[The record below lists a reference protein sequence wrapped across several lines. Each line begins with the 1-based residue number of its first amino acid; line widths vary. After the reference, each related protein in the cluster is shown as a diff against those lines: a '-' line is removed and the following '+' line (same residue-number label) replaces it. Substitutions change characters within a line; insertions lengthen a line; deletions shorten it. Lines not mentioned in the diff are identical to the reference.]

1 MDSVLPIIFMI
12 LFATGA
18 ILVVGGVIYLITR
31 LVKNKDSKDTK
42 SLNITVKMLFK
53 IYLYVISFISLAVSV
68 IGGTML
74 LRAGASYA
82 FGIPFSYT
90 LYSATDA
97 LPTEVVKDPDLV
109 IPNCY
114 EGETLT
120 FGNKTVCFNEDTRK
134 QELITGATFFV
145 SMLMI
150 FGLHQFALKRLEKRS
165 QTPWLKK
172 IYTFVSLILYSIIG
186 VVIIPTAIYQLATHL
201 LYRVNDVT
209 LYEAP
214 GTAIGI
220 LIMTLPLWIFFL
232 VKTTK
237 MKDED

>member
-1 MDSVLPIIFMI
+1 MDSIFPIIIML
-12 LFATGA
+12 LFATA
-18 ILVVGGVIYLITR
+18 AVLVVGGVIYLVTQ

-42 SLNITVKMLFK
+42 PLNITVKMLFK

-74 LRAGASYA
+74 LKAGASYA
-82 FGIPFSYT
+82 FGISFSYT
-90 LYSATDA
+90 LYSASDASTD
-97 LPTEVVKDPDLV
+97 VVKDPDVV
-109 IPNCY
+109 IPDCY
-114 EGETLT
+114 EGNTMT
-120 FGNKTVCFNEDTRK
+120 FGDKVVCFDEDTRK

-145 SMLMI
+145 SMMMI
-150 FGLHQFALKRLEKRS
+150 FGLHQFALNRLEKKS
-165 QTPWLKK
+165 KTPWLKK
-172 IYTFVSLILYSIIG
+172 IYTFVSLILYSIVG
-186 VVIIPTAIYQLATHL
+186 VIIIPTAIYQLATHL

-209 LYEAP
+209 LYDAP
-214 GTAIGI
+214 GTTIGI

>member
-1 MDSVLPIIFMI
+1 MGSIFPIIFMI

-18 ILVVGGVIYLITR
+18 LLVVGGIIYLITR
-31 LVKNKDSKDTK
+31 LTKSKDSKETK
-42 SLNITVKMLFK
+42 PLNITVEMLFK

-74 LRAGASYA
+74 LKAGASYA

-90 LYSATDA
+90 LYVANDTTDI
-97 LPTEVVKDPDLV
+97 VKDPDIV
-109 IPNCY
+109 IPECN
-114 EGETLT
+114 EGNTMT
-120 FGNKTVCFNEDTRK
+120 FGDKKVCFNEDTRK
-134 QELITGATFFV
+134 QEIITGATFFV

-150 FGLHQFALKRLEKRS
+150 FGLHQFALNRLETKS
-165 QTPWLKK
+165 KTPWLKK
-172 IYTFVSLILYSIIG
+172 IYIFVSLILYSIVG
-186 VVIIPTAIYQLATHL
+186 VIIIPTAIYQLATHL

-209 LYEAP
+209 LYDAP
-214 GTAIGI
+214 GTTLGI

-237 MKDED
+237 MKDEN

>member
-1 MDSVLPIIFMI
+1 MDSIFPIIFMI

-18 ILVVGGVIYLITR
+18 LLVVGGVIYLITR
-31 LVKNKDSKDTK
+31 LVKGKDSKDAK
-42 SLNITVKMLFK
+42 PLNITVGMLFK

-74 LRAGASYA
+74 LKAGASYA

-90 LYSATDA
+90 LYSASDTSTD
-97 LPTEVVKDPDLV
+97 VVKDPDIA
-109 IPNCY
+109 IPDCY
-114 EGETLT
+114 EGNTMT
-120 FGNKTVCFNEDTRK
+120 FGDKVVCFDEDTRK
-134 QELITGATFFV
+134 QEIITGATFFI

-150 FGLHQFALKRLEKRS
+150 LGLHQLALSRLEKKS
-165 QTPWLKK
+165 KTPWLKK
-172 IYTFVSLILYSIIG
+172 IYTFVSLILYSIVG
-186 VVIIPTAIYQLATHL
+186 VIIIPTAIYQLATHL

-209 LYEAP
+209 LYDAP
-214 GTAIGI
+214 GTTIGI

>member
-1 MDSVLPIIFMI
+1 MESIFPIIFMI

-18 ILVVGGVIYLITR
+18 LLVVGGIIFLFVKLI
-31 LVKNKDSKDTK
+31 KGKDSKDTK
-42 SLNITVKMLFK
+42 PLNITVNLLFK
-53 IYLYVISFISLAVSV
+53 TYLYVISFISLAVAV
-68 IGGTML
+68 VGGTML
-74 LRAGASYA
+74 LRVGSSYA
-82 FGIPFSYT
+82 FGIPFSYN
-90 LYSATDA
+90 LYSASDT
-97 LPTEVVKDPDLV
+97 LPTDVVKDPDLV

-114 EGETLT
+114 EGKTIA
-120 FGNKTVCFNEDTRK
+120 FGDKTVCFNEDTRK
-134 QELITGATFFV
+134 QEIITGATFFV

-150 FGLHQFALKRLEKRS
+150 FGLHQFALSRLEKKS

-172 IYTFVSLILYSIIG
+172 TYTFVSLILYSIVG

-209 LYEAP
+209 LYNEP
-214 GTAIGI
+214 GTSIGL
-220 LIMTLPLWIFFL
+220 LIVTLPLWIYFL

>member
-1 MDSVLPIIFMI
+1 ML
-12 LFATGA
+12 LFATA
-18 ILVVGGVIYLITR
+18 AVLVVGGVIYLVTQ

-42 SLNITVKMLFK
+42 PLNITVKMLFK

-74 LRAGASYA
+74 LKAGASYA
-82 FGIPFSYT
+82 FGISFSYT
-90 LYSATDA
+90 LYSASDASTD
-97 LPTEVVKDPDLV
+97 VVKDPDVV
-109 IPNCY
+109 IPDCY
-114 EGETLT
+114 EGNTMT
-120 FGNKTVCFNEDTRK
+120 FGDKVVCFDEDTRK

-145 SMLMI
+145 SMMMI
-150 FGLHQFALKRLEKRS
+150 FGLHQFALNRLEKKS
-165 QTPWLKK
+165 KTPWLKK
-172 IYTFVSLILYSIIG
+172 IYTFVSLILYSIVG
-186 VVIIPTAIYQLATHL
+186 VIIIPTAIYQLATHL

-209 LYEAP
+209 LYDAP
-214 GTAIGI
+214 GTTIGI

>member
-1 MDSVLPIIFMI
+1 MDSIFPIIIMI
-12 LFATGA
+12 LFATA
-18 ILVVGGVIYLITR
+18 AVLVVGGVIYLVTQLI
-31 LVKNKDSKDTK
+31 KNKDSKNTK
-42 SLNITVKMLFK
+42 PLNITVKMLFK

-74 LRAGASYA
+74 LKAGASYA
-82 FGIPFSYT
+82 FGISFSYDLPAITGAEST
-90 LYSATDA
+90 L
-97 LPTEVVKDPDLV
+97 KDPDMEP
-109 IPNCY
+109 IAPDCY
-114 EGETLT
+114 EGNAITV
-120 FGNKTVCFNEDTRK
+120 NDQKVCFNEDTRK
-134 QELITGATFFV
+134 QEIITGATFFV

-150 FGLHQFALKRLEKRS
+150 FGLHQFALSRLEKKS
-165 QTPWLKK
+165 KTPWLKK
-172 IYTFVSLILYSIIG
+172 IYTFVSLILYSIVG
-186 VVIIPTAIYQLATHL
+186 VIIIPTAIYQLATHL

-209 LYEAP
+209 LYDAP

>member
-1 MDSVLPIIFMI
+1 MCIRD
-12 LFATGA
+12 
-18 ILVVGGVIYLITR
+18 
-31 LVKNKDSKDTK
+31 
-42 SLNITVKMLFK
+42 
-53 IYLYVISFISLAVSV
+53 SFISLAVST

-74 LRAGASYA
+74 LKAGASYA

-97 LPTEVVKDPDLV
+97 STTDVIKDPDVV
-109 IPNCY
+109 IPDCY
-114 EGETLT
+114 EGNTMT
-120 FGNKTVCFNEDTRK
+120 FGDKKVCFNEDTRK
-134 QELITGATFFV
+134 QEIITGATFFV

-150 FGLHQFALKRLEKRS
+150 FGLHQFALNRLEKKNK
-165 QTPWLKK
+165 TPWLKK
-172 IYTFVSLILYSIIG
+172 IYTFVSLILYSIVG
-186 VVIIPTAIYQLATHL
+186 VIIIPTAIYQLATHL

-209 LYEAP
+209 LYDAP
-214 GTAIGI
+214 GTTLGI

>member
-1 MDSVLPIIFMI
+1 MDSIFPIIMMI
-12 LFATGA
+12 LFATA
-18 ILVVGGVIYLITR
+18 AVLVVGGVIYLVTQ
-31 LVKNKDSKDTK
+31 LVKNKDSKNTK
-42 SLNITVKMLFK
+42 PLNITVGMLFK

-74 LRAGASYA
+74 LRTGASYA
-82 FGIPFSYT
+82 FGIPFSYA

-97 LPTEVVKDPDLV
+97 STEMLKDPDVVL
-109 IPNCY
+109 PDCY
-114 EGETLT
+114 EGESMT
-120 FGNKTVCFNEDTRK
+120 FGDQVVCFDEDTRK

-150 FGLHQFALKRLEKRS
+150 FGLHQFALNRLEKKS
-165 QTPWLKK
+165 KTPWLKK
-172 IYTFVSLILYSIIG
+172 IYTFVSLILYSIVGLI
-186 VVIIPTAIYQLATHL
+186 IIPTAIYQLATHL

>member
-1 MDSVLPIIFMI
+1 MNSVLPIVFMI
-12 LFATGA
+12 LFGTAA
-18 ILVVGGVIYLITR
+18 ILVVGGVIYLVTR
-31 LVKNKDSKDTK
+31 LLKNKDSKDTK
-42 SLNITVKMLFK
+42 SLNITVGMLFK

-74 LRAGASYA
+74 IKAGASYA

-90 LYSATDA
+90 LYSANNSATD
-97 LPTEVVKDPDLV
+97 VVKDPDAAV
-109 IPNCY
+109 PDCY
-114 EGETLT
+114 EGNVMT
-120 FGNKTVCFNEDTRK
+120 FGDKKVCFNEDTRK

-150 FGLHQFALKRLEKRS
+150 FALHQVALKRMEKKS

-172 IYTFVSLILYSIIG
+172 IYTFVSLILYSIVG

-209 LYEAP
+209 MYEAP

-220 LIMTLPLWIFFL
+220 MIMTIPLWIFFL

>member
-1 MDSVLPIIFMI
+1 MGSIFPIIFML

-18 ILVVGGVIYLITR
+18 LLVVGGIIYLIIR
-31 LVKNKDSKDTK
+31 LAKNKDAKDTK
-42 SLNITVKMLFK
+42 PLNITVKMLFK

-74 LRAGASYA
+74 LKAGASYA
-82 FGIPFSYT
+82 FGIPFSYS
-90 LYSATDA
+90 LYTASDLATD
-97 LPTEVVKDPDLV
+97 VVKDPDV
-109 IPNCY
+109 IVPDCY
-114 EGETLT
+114 EGNTMT
-120 FGNKTVCFNEDTRK
+120 FGDKVVCFDEDTRK

-145 SMLMI
+145 SMMMI
-150 FGLHQFALKRLEKRS
+150 FGLHQFALNRLEKKTK
-165 QTPWLKK
+165 TPWLKK

-186 VVIIPTAIYQLATHL
+186 VIIIPTAIYQLATHL

-209 LYEAP
+209 LYDEP
-214 GTAIGI
+214 GTTIGI
-220 LIMTLPLWIFFL
+220 LIMTLPLWIYFL

>member
-12 LFATGA
+12 LFATAA
-18 ILVVGGVIYLITR
+18 ILVVGGVIYLVTR
-31 LVKNKDSKDTK
+31 LVKNKDTKDSK
-42 SLNITVKMLFK
+42 SLNITVRMLFK

-74 LRAGASYA
+74 IKAGASYA

-90 LYSATDA
+90 LYSANNAGTD
-97 LPTEVVKDPDLV
+97 VVKDPDIAV
-109 IPNCY
+109 PDCY
-114 EGETLT
+114 EGNTMT
-120 FGNKTVCFNEDTRK
+120 FGNKQVCFNEDTRK
-134 QELITGATFFV
+134 QELITGATFFI

-150 FGLHQFALKRLEKRS
+150 FGLHQFALKRMEKKS

-172 IYTFVSLILYSIIG
+172 IYTFVSLILYSIVG
-186 VVIIPTAIYQLATHL
+186 VVIIPTSIYQLATHL

-209 LYEAP
+209 MYDAP

>member
-1 MDSVLPIIFMI
+1 MDTIFPIVMML
-12 LFATGA
+12 LFATA
-18 ILVVGGVIYLITR
+18 AVLVVGGVIYLVTQLIR
-31 LVKNKDSKDTK
+31 NKDSKNTK
-42 SLNITVKMLFK
+42 PLNITVGMLFK

-74 LRAGASYA
+74 LKAGSSYA
-82 FGIPFSYT
+82 FGIPFSYS
-90 LYSATDA
+90 LYSATD
-97 LPTEVVKDPDLV
+97 PYMEEVKDPDIIV
-109 IPNCY
+109 PDCY
-114 EGETLT
+114 EGNTMT
-120 FGNKTVCFNEDTRK
+120 FGEQVVCFEEDTRK

-150 FGLHQFALKRLEKRS
+150 FGLHQFALNRLEKKS
-165 QTPWLKK
+165 NTPWLKK
-172 IYTFVSLILYSIIG
+172 IYTFVSLILYSIVG
-186 VVIIPTAIYQLATHL
+186 VIIIPTAIYQLANHL

>member
-1 MDSVLPIIFMI
+1 MDTIFPIIMML
-12 LFATGA
+12 LFATA
-18 ILVVGGVIYLITR
+18 AVLVVGGVIYLVTQ
-31 LVKNKDSKDTK
+31 LVKNKDSKNTK
-42 SLNITVKMLFK
+42 PLNITVGMLFK

-74 LRAGASYA
+74 LKAGASYA
-82 FGIPFSYT
+82 FGIPFSYS
-90 LYSATDA
+90 LYSATD
-97 LPTEVVKDPDLV
+97 PYMEEIKDPD
-109 IPNCY
+109 IAQPDCY
-114 EGETLT
+114 DGEAMT
-120 FGNKTVCFNEDTRK
+120 FGEQVVCFDEDTRK

-150 FGLHQFALKRLEKRS
+150 FGLHQFTLSRLEKRS
-165 QTPWLKK
+165 NTPWLKK
-172 IYTFVSLILYSIIG
+172 IYTFVSLILYSIVG
-186 VVIIPTAIYQLATHL
+186 VIIIPTAIYQLATHL

-214 GTAIGI
+214 ATAIGI